1 MDMVENPLTLVYLSI
16 RTSIFYLETPDPE
29 NPDREQR
36 VYCKWDPYFVR
47 SLERFSSKGIIPP
60 LSPEQEEAI
69 QLLEATCDRVKLH
82 MILDIGD
89 IQFVSNS
96 HTLHARTAYRDFP
109 PDSGKPRRHLMRL
122 WLSVPQDEG
131 GWRLP
136 FWDANE
142 KKRGGIQVDDTPP
155 VARLDAD

>member
-1 MDMVENPLTLVYLSI
+1 M
-16 RTSIFYLETPDPE
+16 FYLETPDPE
-29 NPDREQR
+29 DPGREQR

-47 SLERFSSKGIIPP
+47 SLERFSSQGVIPP
-60 LSPEQEEAI
+60 LSPEQVDAL
-69 QLLEATCDRVKLH
+69 QVLEATCDRVKLH
-82 MILDIGD
+82 MVLDIGD

-122 WLSVPQDEG
+122 WLSVPEDEG

-136 FWDANE
+136 FWDSRE
-142 KKRGGIQVDDTPP
+142 KKRGGIQVDDTAP